1 MSEKENSKVPEEEY
15 ITEKEAKTFFS
26 MFRKYWKE
34 YKQKDPAMTNQEWL
48 EQLLRREIPEMSEEE
63 VKENAAEMVDSVQ
76 TFDENMTSIHE
87 AAQHGTSKEHW
98 LGKKLEEVPAGMSAQ
113 AYGAQLQEFDDL
125 LAQANE
131 ELADAVTR
139 SADGHIK
146 MSQNL
151 DGNLAEEMLAKT
163 LEADAALQGKHIKVE
178 VLNSHNKNSVDVRVK
193 DLETGKGQN
202 YQMKFGKDAKA
213 TIALIER
220 GDYRNQRIIV
230 PKEQVKEVTEHFRA
244 KGSEKTIT
252 DHIDAFGAK
261 GKSFAKQEMKELQQK
276 LQENGEVPQLSY
288 DDVSVKTL
296 ASNIGKNAGKFA
308 IISAAVTTGI
318 NVIKKAW
325 KGEKIEADEVMEEAL
340 KSGADAGVKTVA
352 AGTLKVAVEKGVLRC
367 IPKGTPAG
375 VIATIATVGVENVK
389 ILAKAAKGEIP
400 KEKVLEQI
408 GRTTVSMTA
417 GLIGAAKGAAI
428 GAVVGGP
435 VGAGIGLVTG
445 AVGYTVGSKFGEAIY
460 DTAKKAA
467 KTAKTWV
474 NNVAKKA
481 KKVGEFIRNTV
492 RPRVRLPIVW
502 LTV

>member
-63 VKENAAEMVDSVQ
+63 IKENAAEMVDSVQ
-76 TFDENMTSIHE
+76 TFDENMTSLHE

-131 ELADAVTR
+131 KLADAVTR

-151 DGNLAEEMLAKT
+151 DGNLAEELLAKT
-163 LEADAALQGKHIKVE
+163 LEADAALQGKHLQVE
-178 VLNSHNKNSVDVRVK
+178 VRNAHTKNSVDVRVK
-193 DLETGKGQN
+193 DLETGKWQN

-220 GDYRNQRIIV
+220 GDYRNQRIVV
-230 PKEQVKEVTEHFRA
+230 PKEQLKEVQAHFP
-244 KGSEKTIT
+244 EKTIT

-367 IPKGTPAG
+367 IPKGTPVG

-389 ILAKAAKGEIP
+389 ILAKAAKGEIS
-400 KEKVLEQI
+400 KEKVLDQI

-417 GLIGAAKGAAI
+417 GLIAAGEAAAI
-428 GAVVGGP
+428 GGVIGGP
-435 VGAGIGLVTG
+435 VGVVVGAVTG
-445 AVGYTVGSKFGEAIY
+445 AVGYAAGSKYGEVVY
-460 DTAKKAA
+460 DTWKKTATTAKKVIKTVVKGA
-467 KTAKTWV
+467 KEAGRWFF
-474 NNVAKKA
+474 N
-481 KKVGEFIRNTV
+481 KVRRRRTG
-492 RPRVRLPIVW
+492 W

>member
-76 TFDENMTSIHE
+76 TFDENMTSLHE

-98 LGKKLEEVPAGMSAQ
+98 LGKKLEKVPAGMSAQ

-131 ELADAVTR
+131 KLADAVTR

-151 DGNLAEEMLAKT
+151 DGNLAEELLAKT
-163 LEADAALQGKHIKVE
+163 LEADAALQGKHLQVE
-178 VLNSHNKNSVDVRVK
+178 VRNAHTKNSVDVRVK
-193 DLETGKGQN
+193 DLETGKWQN

-220 GDYRNQRIIV
+220 GDYRNQRIVV
-230 PKEQVKEVTEHFRA
+230 PKEQLKEVQAHFP
-244 KGSEKTIT
+244 EKTIT

-367 IPKGTPAG
+367 IPKGTPVG

-389 ILAKAAKGEIP
+389 ILAKAAKGEIS
-400 KEKVLEQI
+400 KEKVLDQI

-417 GLIGAAKGAAI
+417 GLIAAGEAAAI
-428 GAVVGGP
+428 GGVIGGP
-435 VGAGIGLVTG
+435 VGVVVGAVTG
-445 AVGYTVGSKFGEAIY
+445 AVGYVAGSKYGEVVY
-460 DTAKKAA
+460 DTWK
-467 KTAKTWV
+467 KTASMAKRTVKVIGKGVQKAGRWV
-474 NNVAKKA
+474 GN
-481 KKVGEFIRNTV
+481 KVRQV
-492 RPRVRLPIVW
+492 LRV
-502 LTV
+502 

>member
-76 TFDENMTSIHE
+76 TFDENMTLLHE

-163 LEADAALQGKHIKVE
+163 LEADAALQGKHLQVE
-178 VLNSHNKNSVDVRVK
+178 VRNANTKNSVDVRVK
-193 DLETGKGQN
+193 DLETGKWQN

-220 GDYRNQRIIV
+220 GDYRNQRIVV
-230 PKEQVKEVTEHFRA
+230 PKEQLKEVQAHFP
-244 KGSEKTIT
+244 EKTIT

-367 IPKGTPAG
+367 IPKGTPVG

-389 ILAKAAKGEIP
+389 ILAKAAKGEIS
-400 KEKVLEQI
+400 KEKVLDQI

-417 GLIGAAKGAAI
+417 GLIAAGEAAAI
-428 GAVVGGP
+428 GGVIGGP
-435 VGAGIGLVTG
+435 VGVVVGAVTG
-445 AVGYTVGSKFGEAIY
+445 AVGYVAGSKYGEVVY
-460 DTAKKAA
+460 DTWK
-467 KTAKTWV
+467 KTASMAKRTVKVIGKGVQKAGRWV
-474 NNVAKKA
+474 GN
-481 KKVGEFIRNTV
+481 KVRQV
-492 RPRVRLPIVW
+492 LRV
-502 LTV
+502 

>member
-76 TFDENMTSIHE
+76 TFDENMTSLHE

-131 ELADAVTR
+131 KLADAVTR

-163 LEADAALQGKHIKVE
+163 LEADAALQGKHLQVE
-178 VLNSHNKNSVDVRVK
+178 VRNANTKNSVDVRVK
-193 DLETGKGQN
+193 DLETGKWQN

-220 GDYRNQRIIV
+220 GDYRNQRIVV
-230 PKEQVKEVTEHFRA
+230 PKEQLKEVQAHFP
-244 KGSEKTIT
+244 EKTIT

-367 IPKGTPAG
+367 IPKGTPVG

-389 ILAKAAKGEIP
+389 ILAKAAKGEIS
-400 KEKVLEQI
+400 KEKVLDQI

-417 GLIGAAKGAAI
+417 GLIAAGEAAAI
-428 GAVVGGP
+428 GGVIGGP
-435 VGAGIGLVTG
+435 VGVVVGAVTG
-445 AVGYTVGSKFGEAIY
+445 AVGYVAGSKYGEVVY
-460 DTAKKAA
+460 DTWK
-467 KTAKTWV
+467 KTASMAKRTVKVIGKGVQKAGRWV
-474 NNVAKKA
+474 GN
-481 KKVGEFIRNTV
+481 KVRQV
-492 RPRVRLPIVW
+492 LRV
-502 LTV
+502 

>member
-63 VKENAAEMVDSVQ
+63 IKENAAEMVDSVQ
-76 TFDENMTSIHE
+76 TFDENMTSLHE

-131 ELADAVTR
+131 KLADAVTR

-151 DGNLAEEMLAKT
+151 DGNLAEELLAKT
-163 LEADAALQGKHIKVE
+163 LEADAALQGKHLQVE
-178 VLNSHNKNSVDVRVK
+178 VRNAHTKNSVDVRVK
-193 DLETGKGQN
+193 DLETGKWQN

-220 GDYRNQRIIV
+220 GDYRNQRIVV
-230 PKEQVKEVTEHFRA
+230 PKEQLKEVQAHFP
-244 KGSEKTIT
+244 EKTIT

-367 IPKGTPAG
+367 IPKGTPVG

-389 ILAKAAKGEIP
+389 ILAKAAKGEIS
-400 KEKVLEQI
+400 KEKVLDQI

-417 GLIGAAKGAAI
+417 GLIAAGEAAAI
-428 GAVVGGP
+428 GGVIGGP
-435 VGAGIGLVTG
+435 VGVVAGAVTG
-445 AVGYTVGSKFGEAIY
+445 AVGYVAGSKYGEVVY
-460 DTAKKAA
+460 DTWK
-467 KTAKTWV
+467 KTASM
-474 NNVAKKA
+474 AKRTVKVIGKGVQKA
-481 KKVGEFIRNTV
+481 GRWFGSKVREFL
-492 RPRVRLPIVW
+492 RV
-502 LTV
+502 

>member
-1 MSEKENSKVPEEEY
+1 MSEKENSKVSEEEY
-15 ITEKEAKTFFS
+15 VTEKEAKTFFS

-76 TFDENMTSIHE
+76 TFDENMTSLHE

-193 DLETGKGQN
+193 DLETGKWQN

-213 TIALIER
+213 TIALIKR
-220 GDYRNQRIIV
+220 GDYRNQRIVV
-230 PKEQVKEVTEHFRA
+230 PKEQLKEVQAHCP
-244 KGSEKTIT
+244 EKTIT
-252 DHIDAFGAK
+252 DHIDAFGAR
-261 GKSFAKQEMKELQQK
+261 GKSYTKQEMKELQQK

-367 IPKGTPAG
+367 IPKGTPVG

-389 ILAKAAKGEIP
+389 ILAKAAKGEIS
-400 KEKVLEQI
+400 KEKVLDQI

-417 GLIGAAKGAAI
+417 GLIAAGEAAAI
-428 GAVVGGP
+428 GGVIGGP
-435 VGAGIGLVTG
+435 VGVVVGAVTG
-445 AVGYTVGSKFGEAIY
+445 AVGYVAGSKYGEVVY
-460 DTAKKAA
+460 DTWK
-467 KTAKTWV
+467 KTASM
-474 NNVAKKA
+474 AKRTVKVIGKGVQKA
-481 KKVGEFIRNTV
+481 GRWFGNKVRQV
-492 RPRVRLPIVW
+492 LRV
-502 LTV
+502 

>member
-63 VKENAAEMVDSVQ
+63 IKENAAEMVDSVQ
-76 TFDENMTSIHE
+76 TFDENMTSLHE

-131 ELADAVTR
+131 KLADAVTR

-151 DGNLAEEMLAKT
+151 DGNLAEELLAKT
-163 LEADAALQGKHIKVE
+163 LEADAALQGKHLQVE
-178 VLNSHNKNSVDVRVK
+178 VRNAHTKNSVDVRVK
-193 DLETGKGQN
+193 DLETGKWQN

-220 GDYRNQRIIV
+220 GDYRNQRIVV
-230 PKEQVKEVTEHFRA
+230 PKEQLKEVQAHFP
-244 KGSEKTIT
+244 EKTIT

-367 IPKGTPAG
+367 IPKGTPVG

-389 ILAKAAKGEIP
+389 ILAKAAKGEIS
-400 KEKVLEQI
+400 KEKVLDQI

-417 GLIGAAKGAAI
+417 GLIAAGEAAAI
-428 GAVVGGP
+428 GGVIGGP
-435 VGAGIGLVTG
+435 VGVVVGAVTG
-445 AVGYTVGSKFGEAIY
+445 AVGYVAGSKYGEVVY
-460 DTAKKAA
+460 DTWR
-467 KTAKTWV
+467 KTASM
-474 NNVAKKA
+474 AKRTVKVIGKGVQKA
-481 KKVGEFIRNTV
+481 GRWFGNKVRQV
-492 RPRVRLPIVW
+492 LRV
-502 LTV
+502 

>member
-63 VKENAAEMVDSVQ
+63 IKENAAEMVDSVQ
-76 TFDENMTSIHE
+76 TFDENMTSLHE

-98 LGKKLEEVPAGMSAQ
+98 LGKKLEEVQAGMSAQ

-131 ELADAVTR
+131 KLADAVTR

-151 DGNLAEEMLAKT
+151 DGNLAEELLAKT
-163 LEADAALQGKHIKVE
+163 LEADAALQGKHLQVE
-178 VLNSHNKNSVDVRVK
+178 VRNAHTKNSVDVRVK
-193 DLETGKGQN
+193 DLETGKWQN

-220 GDYRNQRIIV
+220 GDYRNQRIVV
-230 PKEQVKEVTEHFRA
+230 PKEQLKEVQAHFP
-244 KGSEKTIT
+244 EKTIT

-367 IPKGTPAG
+367 IPKGTPVG

-389 ILAKAAKGEIP
+389 ILAKAAKGEIS
-400 KEKVLEQI
+400 KEKVLDQI

-417 GLIGAAKGAAI
+417 GLIAAGEAAAI
-428 GAVVGGP
+428 GGVIGGP
-435 VGAGIGLVTG
+435 VGVVVGAVTG
-445 AVGYTVGSKFGEAIY
+445 AVGYVAGSKYGEVVY
-460 DTAKKAA
+460 DTWK
-467 KTAKTWV
+467 KTASM
-474 NNVAKKA
+474 AKRTVKVIGKGVQKA
-481 KKVGEFIRNTV
+481 GRWFGNKVRQV
-492 RPRVRLPIVW
+492 LRV
-502 LTV
+502 

>member
-1 MSEKENSKVPEEEY
+1 
-15 ITEKEAKTFFS
+15 
-26 MFRKYWKE
+26 
-34 YKQKDPAMTNQEWL
+34 
-48 EQLLRREIPEMSEEE
+48 
-63 VKENAAEMVDSVQ
+63 
-76 TFDENMTSIHE
+76 
-87 AAQHGTSKEHW
+87 
-98 LGKKLEEVPAGMSAQ
+98 
-113 AYGAQLQEFDDL
+113 
-125 LAQANE
+125 
-131 ELADAVTR
+131 
-139 SADGHIK
+139 

-163 LEADAALQGKHIKVE
+163 LEADAALQGKHLQVE
-178 VLNSHNKNSVDVRVK
+178 VRNANTKNSVDVRVK
-193 DLETGKGQN
+193 DLETGKWQN

-220 GDYRNQRIIV
+220 GDYRNQRIVV
-230 PKEQVKEVTEHFRA
+230 PKEQLKEVQAHFP
-244 KGSEKTIT
+244 EKTIT

-367 IPKGTPAG
+367 IPKGTPVG

-389 ILAKAAKGEIP
+389 ILAKAAKGEIS
-400 KEKVLEQI
+400 KEKVLDQI

-417 GLIGAAKGAAI
+417 GLIAAGEAAAI
-428 GAVVGGP
+428 GGVIGGP
-435 VGAGIGLVTG
+435 VGVVVGAVTG
-445 AVGYTVGSKFGEAIY
+445 AVGYVAGSKYGEVVY
-460 DTAKKAA
+460 DTWK
-467 KTAKTWV
+467 KTASMAKRTVKVIGKGVQKAGRWV
-474 NNVAKKA
+474 GN
-481 KKVGEFIRNTV
+481 KVRQV
-492 RPRVRLPIVW
+492 LRV
-502 LTV
+502 

>member
-193 DLETGKGQN
+193 DLETGKWQN

-230 PKEQVKEVTEHFRA
+230 PKEQVKEVTEHFRV

-367 IPKGTPAG
+367 IPKGTPVG

-389 ILAKAAKGEIP
+389 ILAKAAKGEIS
-400 KEKVLEQI
+400 KEKVLDQI

-417 GLIGAAKGAAI
+417 GLIAAGEAAAI
-428 GAVVGGP
+428 GGVIGGP
-435 VGAGIGLVTG
+435 VGVVVGAVTG
-445 AVGYTVGSKFGEAIY
+445 AVGYVAGSKYGEVVY
-460 DTAKKAA
+460 DTWK
-467 KTAKTWV
+467 KTASM
-474 NNVAKKA
+474 AKRTVKVIGKGVQKA
-481 KKVGEFIRNTV
+481 GRWFGNKVRQV
-492 RPRVRLPIVW
+492 LRV
-502 LTV
+502 

>member
-76 TFDENMTSIHE
+76 TFDENMTSLHE

-131 ELADAVTR
+131 KLADAVTR

-151 DGNLAEEMLAKT
+151 DGNLAEELLAKT
-163 LEADAALQGKHIKVE
+163 LEADAALQGKHLQVE
-178 VLNSHNKNSVDVRVK
+178 VRNAHTKNSVDVRVK
-193 DLETGKGQN
+193 DLETGKWQN

-220 GDYRNQRIIV
+220 GDYRNQRIVV
-230 PKEQVKEVTEHFRA
+230 PKEQLKEVQAHFP
-244 KGSEKTIT
+244 EKTIT

-367 IPKGTPAG
+367 IPKGTPVG

-389 ILAKAAKGEIP
+389 ILAKAAKGEIS
-400 KEKVLEQI
+400 KEKVLDQI

-417 GLIGAAKGAAI
+417 GLIAAGEAAAI
-428 GAVVGGP
+428 GGVIGGP
-435 VGAGIGLVTG
+435 VGVVVGAVTG
-445 AVGYTVGSKFGEAIY
+445 AVGYVAGSKYGEVVY
-460 DTAKKAA
+460 DTWK
-467 KTAKTWV
+467 KTASMAKRTVKVIGKGVQKAGRWV
-474 NNVAKKA
+474 GN
-481 KKVGEFIRNTV
+481 KVRQV
-492 RPRVRLPIVW
+492 LRV
-502 LTV
+502 

>member
-34 YKQKDPAMTNQEWL
+34 YKQKDPAMTNQEWM

-63 VKENAAEMVDSVQ
+63 IKENAAEMVDSVQ
-76 TFDENMTSIHE
+76 TFDENMTSLHE

-178 VLNSHNKNSVDVRVK
+178 VLNSHNKNSVDVRAK
-193 DLETGKGQN
+193 DLETGKWQN

-220 GDYRNQRIIV
+220 GDYRNQRIVV
-230 PKEQVKEVTEHFRA
+230 PKEQLKEVQAHFP
-244 KGSEKTIT
+244 EKTIT
-252 DHIDAFGAK
+252 DHIDAFGAR
-261 GKSFAKQEMKELQQK
+261 GKSYTKQEMKELQQK

-367 IPKGTPAG
+367 IPKGTPVG

-389 ILAKAAKGEIP
+389 ILAKAAKGEIS
-400 KEKVLEQI
+400 KEKVLDQI

-417 GLIGAAKGAAI
+417 GLIAAGEAAAI
-428 GAVVGGP
+428 GGVIGGPAGAVVG
-435 VGAGIGLVTG
+435 AVTG
-445 AVGYTVGSKFGEAIY
+445 AVGYVAGSKYGEVVY
-460 DTAKKAA
+460 DTCKKMASIAKKTVKVIVKGGQKAGR
-467 KTAKTWV
+467 WV
-474 NNVAKKA
+474 GN
-481 KKVGEFIRNTV
+481 KVREFL
-492 RPRVRLPIVW
+492 RV
-502 LTV
+502 

>member
-1 MSEKENSKVPEEEY
+1 M
-15 ITEKEAKTFFS
+15 
-26 MFRKYWKE
+26 
-34 YKQKDPAMTNQEWL
+34 
-48 EQLLRREIPEMSEEE
+48 
-63 VKENAAEMVDSVQ
+63 
-76 TFDENMTSIHE
+76 
-87 AAQHGTSKEHW
+87 
-98 LGKKLEEVPAGMSAQ
+98 
-113 AYGAQLQEFDDL
+113 
-125 LAQANE
+125 
-131 ELADAVTR
+131 
-139 SADGHIK
+139 
-146 MSQNL
+146 
-151 DGNLAEEMLAKT
+151 
-163 LEADAALQGKHIKVE
+163 
-178 VLNSHNKNSVDVRVK
+178 
-193 DLETGKGQN
+193 
-202 YQMKFGKDAKA
+202 
-213 TIALIER
+213 
-220 GDYRNQRIIV
+220 
-230 PKEQVKEVTEHFRA
+230 
-244 KGSEKTIT
+244 
-252 DHIDAFGAK
+252 
-261 GKSFAKQEMKELQQK
+261 
-276 LQENGEVPQLSY
+276 
-288 DDVSVKTL
+288 
-296 ASNIGKNAGKFA
+296 
-308 IISAAVTTGI
+308 
-318 NVIKKAW
+318 
-325 KGEKIEADEVMEEAL
+325 
-340 KSGADAGVKTVA
+340 
-352 AGTLKVAVEKGVLRC
+352 KVAVEKGVLRC

>member
-76 TFDENMTSIHE
+76 TFDENMTSLHE

-131 ELADAVTR
+131 KLADAVTR

-163 LEADAALQGKHIKVE
+163 LEADAALQGKHLQVE
-178 VLNSHNKNSVDVRVK
+178 VRNAHTKNSVDVRVK
-193 DLETGKGQN
+193 DLETGKWQN

-220 GDYRNQRIIV
+220 GDYRNQRIVV
-230 PKEQVKEVTEHFRA
+230 PKEQLKEVQAHFP
-244 KGSEKTIT
+244 EKTIT

-367 IPKGTPAG
+367 IPKGTPVG

-389 ILAKAAKGEIP
+389 ILAKAAKGEIS
-400 KEKVLEQI
+400 KEKVLDQI
-408 GRTTVSMTA
+408 GRTTISMTA
-417 GLIGAAKGAAI
+417 GLIAAGEAAAI
-428 GAVVGGP
+428 GGVIGGP
-435 VGAGIGLVTG
+435 VGVVVGAVTG
-445 AVGYTVGSKFGEAIY
+445 AVGYVAGSKYGEVVY
-460 DTAKKAA
+460 DTWK
-467 KTAKTWV
+467 KTASMAKRTVKVIGKGVQKAGRWV
-474 NNVAKKA
+474 GN
-481 KKVGEFIRNTV
+481 KVRQV
-492 RPRVRLPIVW
+492 LRV
-502 LTV
+502 

>member
-63 VKENAAEMVDSVQ
+63 IKENAAEMVDSVQ
-76 TFDENMTSIHE
+76 TFDENMTSLHE

-131 ELADAVTR
+131 KLADAVTR

-151 DGNLAEEMLAKT
+151 DGNLAEELLAKT
-163 LEADAALQGKHIKVE
+163 LEADAALQGKHLQVE
-178 VLNSHNKNSVDVRVK
+178 VRNANTKNSVDVRVK
-193 DLETGKGQN
+193 DLETGKWQN

-220 GDYRNQRIIV
+220 GDYRNQRIVV
-230 PKEQVKEVTEHFRA
+230 PKEQLKEVQAHFP
-244 KGSEKTIT
+244 EKTIT

-352 AGTLKVAVEKGVLRC
+352 TGTLKVAVEKGVLRC
-367 IPKGTPAG
+367 IPKGTPVG

-389 ILAKAAKGEIP
+389 ILAKAAKGEIS
-400 KEKVLEQI
+400 KEKVLDQI

-417 GLIGAAKGAAI
+417 GLIAAGEAAAI
-428 GAVVGGP
+428 GGVIGGP
-435 VGAGIGLVTG
+435 VGVVVGAVTG
-445 AVGYTVGSKFGEAIY
+445 AVGYVAGSKYGEVVY
-460 DTAKKAA
+460 DTWK
-467 KTAKTWV
+467 KTASMAKRTVKVIGKGVQKAGRWV
-474 NNVAKKA
+474 GN
-481 KKVGEFIRNTV
+481 KVRQV
-492 RPRVRLPIVW
+492 LRV
-502 LTV
+502 